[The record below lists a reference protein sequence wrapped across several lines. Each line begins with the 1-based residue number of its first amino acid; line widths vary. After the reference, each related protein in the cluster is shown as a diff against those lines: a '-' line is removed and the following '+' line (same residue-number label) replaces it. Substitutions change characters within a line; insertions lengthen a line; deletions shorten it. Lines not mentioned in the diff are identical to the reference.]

1 MGLAIS
7 SFLTLSDE
15 STTASIKIARC
26 ADKDDFPTPGKPQ
39 MMTIN
44 NYTVL
49 YMDFRARAYYLLLLN
64 GTKIHSCYI
73 STPRWITF
81 RSKFIFSQF
90 ACNSGKNQRESHL
103 YISYLSHIQIVR
115 SNGSSIDNGRIQ
127 LQ

>member
-15 STTASIKIARC
+15 STTASIKGARC

-64 GTKIHSCYI
+64 GTKIHAILAHLDGSLLEAI
-73 STPRWITF
+73 FF
-81 RSKFIFSQF
+81 RSLHVIATSTKGNLIYTSLTYPK
-90 ACNSGKNQRESHL
+90 CNS
-103 YISYLSHIQIVR
+103 
-115 SNGSSIDNGRIQ
+115 
-127 LQ
+127 

>member
-15 STTASIKIARC
+15 STTASIKGARC

-49 YMDFRARAYYLLLLN
+49 YMDFRVRSYYLSLN
-64 GTKIHSCYI
+64 GSKIHSI
-73 STPRWITF
+73 L
-81 RSKFIFSQF
+81 
-90 ACNSGKNQRESHL
+90 AHL
-103 YISYLSHIQIVR
+103 DGSLLGAIYFLSVC
-115 SNGSSIDNGRIQ
+115 
-127 LQ
+127 L